1 MKRDD
6 ERLRCRTHD
15 KERSRGRRGR
25 KMMRNK
31 EWEEMERSA
40 AGGKLWRRRRGIG
53 GG

>member
-6 ERLRCRTHD
+6 ERPRCRTHD
-15 KERSRGRRGR
+15 KERGRGRGGR

-40 AGGKLWRRRRGIG
+40 AGGKLCRRRRGIG